1 MGKESNA
8 AAQRGTTPSFRNS
21 NRWDTRQLVVMGLL
35 CAIGVLL
42 SFVEFPIFPAAPWL
56 KYDASFVAYMV
67 AGFAY
72 GPGAGLAVGITAIV
86 IHGLMDGNLWGAVMN
101 ILVLVG
107 FLWPAA
113 VIYMR
118 KRTLGR
124 AVVGL
129 LVGCVCALAMA
140 IVGNIVV
147 TPIYSGMPREAVMDL
162 ILPVLLPFN
171 AMKAGLNTV
180 LILAVYKSISL
191 LIKPQRR

>member
-1 MGKESNA
+1 
-8 AAQRGTTPSFRNS
+8 
-21 NRWDTRQLVVMGLL
+21 
-35 CAIGVLL
+35 
-42 SFVEFPIFPAAPWL
+42 
-56 KYDASFVAYMV
+56 
-67 AGFAY
+67 
-72 GPGAGLAVGITAIV
+72 
-86 IHGLMDGNLWGAVMN
+86 MN
-101 ILVLVG
+101 VLVLVG

-147 TPIYSGMPREAVMDL
+147 TPIYSGMPREAVIDL

-180 LILAVYKSISL
+180 LTLAVYKSISL